1 MDPVLEQVGARLRAA
16 RHRAGLTLGELA
28 ARTGVS
34 ASTVSRL
41 ESGKRQ
47 ASLELLLPLTRQL
60 GVTLDDLVAA
70 DAPDPRIRQT
80 TVRRHGLLIVPLTA
94 QHAPVRTYKI
104 TYPATTTA
112 TLPAERVHYGYE
124 WLYVLHGRL
133 RLRVGGRELV
143 LSRGEAAEFDT
154 RTPHTMAAAGGRPAE
169 VLSIFNEDGA
179 RIHTLAV
186 GDGPAAGGSR

>member
-1 MDPVLEQVGARLRAA
+1 MDPALDQVGARLRAA

-47 ASLELLLPLTRQL
+47 ASLELLVPLTRQL

-80 TVRRHGLLIVPLTA
+80 PVRRHGLLIVPLTP

-104 TYPATTTA
+104 TYPATA
-112 TLPAERVHYGYE
+112 RLPAERVHDGYE

-133 RLRVGGRELV
+133 RLRVGGREVV

-154 RTPHTMAAAGGRPAE
+154 RTPHAMAAVGGRPAE

-186 GDGPAAGGSR
+186 GDGGTGRR